1 MPLPRRAWDAQLRAW
16 ASRQAQP
23 FTLREAV
30 HGARLR
36 PPTGRDPDP
45 STVRRA
51 LIRIGFI
58 ASSRVGKARDQP
70 ITWWRKD
77 PPAPPPSYETRI
89 REILALRR
97 TIDESTAGLVKALE
111 GWELELV
118 ARQDPPPAEIPPPP
132 PPPVPVDTA
141 AIFEAGRIKG
151 RQDREAEIPPPPPV
165 VDREAVFCA
174 GQQEGRQQRETEI
187 LALLSQQLS
196 LLPRGT
202 QGFAQLWALKNTITG
217 SNE

>member
-1 MPLPRRAWDAQLRAW
+1 MPLPRRAWDDQLRAW
-16 ASRQAQP
+16 ASRQTQP

-36 PPTGRDPDP
+36 PATGKDVDT

-51 LIRIGFI
+51 LIRIGYS
-58 ASSRVGKARDQP
+58 ASSRVGKAKEQP

-77 PPAPPPSYETRI
+77 PPAPPPSFGARI

-97 TIDESTAGLVKALE
+97 TIDESTAGLVTALE
-111 GWELELV
+111 AWELELV
-118 ARQDPPPAEIPPPP
+118 ARQDPPPPPK
-132 PPPVPVDTA
+132 VDTA
-141 AIFEAGRIKG
+141 EIFEAGRARG
-151 RQDREAEIPPPPPV
+151 RQEREAEIPPPPPV
-165 VDREAVFCA
+165 VDREAVFSA
-174 GQQEGRQQRETEI
+174 GQQEGRQQRETQI
-187 LALLSQQLS
+187 LALLDQQLS

>member
-36 PPTGRDPDP
+36 PANGRNVDT

-51 LIRIGFI
+51 LIRIGYS

-70 ITWWRKD
+70 ITWWRKA
-77 PPAPPPSYETRI
+77 PPAPPPSFEARI

-97 TIDESTAGLVKALE
+97 TIDESTAGLVTALE
-111 GWELELV
+111 AWELELV
-118 ARQDPPPAEIPPPP
+118 ARQDPPPPPPP
-132 PPPVPVDTA
+132 PPMVDTT
-141 AIFEAGRIKG
+141 AIFEAGRAQG
-151 RQDREAEIPPPPPV
+151 RQEREAEIPPPPPV

-187 LALLSQQLS
+187 LALLGQQLY